1 MHKLRGFVR
10 IGLTA
15 IVACLAFAQAQAQRM
30 SGEETIDALEDGGYV
45 ILMRQAPAS
54 LDAARGRNAGGRG
67 GGGFGGGGRGRGGRG
82 GQPPPEPTEPVL
94 EQTSIEMLTGMRFA
108 IWHFHIPIGAIY
120 ASPTGPAR
128 EHAKEIPFADITQV
142 DELGPDS
149 AGSGWLAAKL
159 REMPMAGTNTIIVT
173 QAPNIESAVGMSGV
187 AEGEALIVHP
197 GDNPQVVGRLT
208 LKDWS
213 VLATQSG
220 G

>member
-1 MHKLRGFVR
+1 MHKLWGSLR

-15 IVACLAFAQAQAQRM
+15 VLACLAFQQAQAQRM
-30 SGEETIDALEDGGYV
+30 SGEETIDALQDGGYV

-54 LDAARGRNAGGRG
+54 LDAARERAAGGG
-67 GGGFGGGGRGRGGRG
+67 GRGGFGGGGRGRGGP
-82 GQPPPEPTEPVL
+82 PPPEPTEEAL
-94 EQTSIEMLTGMRFA
+94 EQSSIEMLTGMRYA
-108 IWHFHIPIGAIY
+108 IWHFHIPISAIY
-120 ASPTGPAR
+120 TSPTRPAR
-128 EHAKEIPFADITQV
+128 EHAQEIPFADITQV
-142 DELGPDS
+142 DELGPDD

-159 REMPMAGTNTIIVT
+159 REMPEAGTNTIIVT
-173 QAPNIESAVGMSGV
+173 QAPNIESAVRMNGV